1 VNGGGVGQVTVIAR
15 LGMGERGKSEQRLR
29 VQPTSLH
36 SSLESAL
43 SSPTSPQS
51 RFLDVD
57 GPVHVADH
65 GGPSG
70 AQTVLCIH
78 GLGSSAV
85 SWQRFADGLAS
96 DHRVLAV
103 DLPGHG
109 RSPRAGRSV
118 GVQANTLLL
127 QRLLDQI
134 GPAVLVGHSMGGALS
149 VLQAVAR
156 PADVRG
162 LVLLAP
168 PLPRVPWEP
177 MTTELALR
185 VALCAWPWLART
197 TLAARS
203 RRLGPEESVRRA
215 LALTCAS
222 TEAVDEETRQ
232 MLVQRAEAGCVED
245 HATFV
250 EGARSVG
257 LLVARAGAY
266 RRAIA
271 SAAVPGM
278 VVHGAVDRLV
288 APSALDQVAALQ
300 PDWRTIL
307 LPGIGHSPHLEAPD
321 QVAEQVRGFT
331 RSFARTS
338 RPGVQAHPYAT
349 PRPSAILEEVTP
361 R

>member
-1 VNGGGVGQVTVIAR
+1 V
-15 LGMGERGKSEQRLR
+15 
-29 VQPTSLH
+29 
-36 SSLESAL
+36 L
-43 SSPTSPQS
+43 SRPQS
-51 RFLDVD
+51 GFLDVG

-70 AQTVLCIH
+70 APTVLCLH

-85 SWQRFADGLAS
+85 SWQRFADALAS

-118 GVQANTLLL
+118 GLQSNTLLL
-127 QRLLDQI
+127 QRILDQI
-134 GPAVLVGHSMGGALS
+134 GPAVLIGHSMGGALA

-156 PADVRG
+156 PANVRG
-162 LVLLAP
+162 IVLLAP
-168 PLPRVPWEP
+168 PMPRMPWEP
-177 MTTELALR
+177 MTPELALR

-197 TLAARS
+197 ALAARS

-232 MLVQRAEAGCVED
+232 MLVQRAEAGGMED

-250 EGARSVG
+250 EAARSVG
-257 LLVARAGAY
+257 LLVARAAAY

-271 SAAVPGM
+271 SVAVPGM
-278 VVHGAVDRLV
+278 VMHGAVDRLV
-288 APSALDQVAALQ
+288 TPTALDQVAALQ
-300 PDWRTIL
+300 PDWATTL

-321 QVAEQVRGFT
+321 EVAGQVRAFT
-331 RSFARTS
+331 RRLAATAQSRTPAYS
-338 RPGVQAHPYAT
+338 DTP
-349 PRPSAILEEVTP
+349 PRPSTVLEEVST